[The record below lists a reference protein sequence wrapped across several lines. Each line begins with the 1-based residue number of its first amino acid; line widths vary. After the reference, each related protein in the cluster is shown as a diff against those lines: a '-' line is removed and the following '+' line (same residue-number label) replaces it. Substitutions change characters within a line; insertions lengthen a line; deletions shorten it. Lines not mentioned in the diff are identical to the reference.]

1 MGILKKIDV
10 KKAVTHNF
18 WLKLLALILAI
29 FVWLYVAAT
38 ITGGGQSA

>member
-1 MGILKKIDV
+1 MKILKKINI

-18 WLKLLALILAI
+18 WLKLISLVIAI

-38 ITGGGQSA
+38 ITGGGQAA